1 MLLYVSNNKIAFSIF
16 DDINRAI
23 LGFCEYKIE
32 TSSEKKLS
40 DFLEFVLMAEPIT
53 NSKFRTTKICY
64 LSPKNTLVPSDIF
77 DSKSVN
83 IYFDWVTDLKE
94 KELLFYDFIKAID
107 SFNVFG
113 IHKKLFKKL
122 NDLFVN
128 PKIFDFNTILIQ
140 NTIRENRGTRDKK
153 LYAHKEN
160 NELFIYF
167 LEFGKLLFSN
177 RFTINTPE
185 DVVYYIL
192 ATCEQLQQNT
202 SAVEVL
208 LLGEATKDQTFEL
221 LSQYLENI
229 QFSEYPKGLY
239 FPEKLD
245 ETEKHRYFHLYSLAL
260 CE

>member
-1 MLLYVSNNKIAFSIF
+1 
-16 DDINRAI
+16 
-23 LGFCEYKIE
+23 
-32 TSSEKKLS
+32 
-40 DFLEFVLMAEPIT
+40 
-53 NSKFRTTKICY
+53 
-64 LSPKNTLVPSDIF
+64 
-77 DSKSVN
+77 
-83 IYFDWVTDLKE
+83 
-94 KELLFYDFIKAID
+94 LLFYDFIKAID

-160 NELFIYF
+160 NELYIYF

-192 ATCEQLQQNT
+192 ATCEHLQQNT

-245 ETEKHRYFHLYSLAL
+245 ETERHRYFHLYSLAL